1 MAGAKT
7 PSSESVE
14 CPFNEI
20 PTSGNRRNG
29 VWIKLFALLLLIG
42 ITIILYRTNVFKFF
56 FSRQEI
62 LAFLESLGP
71 LAFAGFIIL
80 QAAQV
85 VLAPIPGEV
94 TGLIGGFL
102 YGPILGVGL
111 STVGLV
117 LGSFL
122 AFFLSRT
129 FGRPFIEKFI
139 DPSVIARFDYLLH
152 HKGLFLIFV
161 LFLIPGFPKD
171 YLCFILGLGHLTT
184 FEFLAVSTVGRL
196 FGTILLTLGGGF
208 IRYQQYGKLSILVG
222 TAALLAAFFYVFRE
236 RVDRGFQMWHA
247 RHHCK
252 KSVGRSSSII

>member
-1 MAGAKT
+1 MAENRT
-7 PSSESVE
+7 PSPEILE
-14 CPFNEI
+14 CPFEEVHSNG
-20 PTSGNRRNG
+20 SKMNG
-29 VWIKLFALLLLIG
+29 VLVKLLILLFLVG
-42 ITIILYRTNVFKFF
+42 VTIALYQTHVFRFF

-62 LAFLESLGP
+62 LEFLESLGP
-71 LAFAGFIIL
+71 LAFAGFIAL

-102 YGPILGVGL
+102 YGPVLGVLL
-111 STVGLV
+111 STAGLV

-139 DPSVIARFDYLLH
+139 DESLLKRFDYLLH

-208 IRYQQYGKLSILVG
+208 IRCHEYGKLSILIGV
-222 TAALLAAFFYVFRE
+222 AALFAVLFYVFRE
-236 RVDRGFQMWHA
+236 RLERHFQTLHA

-252 KSVGRSSSII
+252 KSVGRSNSVI

>member
-1 MAGAKT
+1 MADNRA
-7 PSSESVE
+7 PSSEILE
-14 CPFNEI
+14 CPLEE
-20 PTSGNRRNG
+20 THSTGSKRNG
-29 VWIKLFALLLLIG
+29 VWVKLLALLFLIG
-42 ITIILYRTNVFKFF
+42 VTIVLYQTNVFRFF

-62 LAFLESLGP
+62 LEFLESLGP

-85 VLAPIPGEV
+85 VLAPIPGEI

-102 YGPILGVGL
+102 YGPVVGVLL
-111 STVGLV
+111 STTGLV

-139 DPSVIARFDYLLH
+139 DESLLKRFDYLLH

-171 YLCFILGLGHLTT
+171 YLCFILGLGHLAT

-208 IRYQQYGKLSILVG
+208 IRYHEYGKLSILIGV
-222 TAALLAAFFYVFRE
+222 AALFTVIVYVFRE
-236 RVDRGFQMWHA
+236 RLERHFQTLHA

-252 KSVGRSSSII
+252 KSVGRSNSVL